1 MAHDLTKAS
10 VALCI
15 GKDCR
20 RRAEFD
26 DLHSLLTG
34 LPHIETKCLDVC
46 KGPVVVVSPHS
57 DDEIVLA
64 MIRSRKERRDLRR
77 SIVSGRAG
85 FGKVLLFVFDG
96 SPKMEKVIWWFEL
109 MIHSLLSA

>member
-34 LPHIETKCLDVC
+34 
-46 KGPVVVVSPHS
+46 HS

-77 SIVSGRAG
+77 SIVSGRALSERLERRT
-85 FGKVLLFVFDG
+85 VTG
-96 SPKMEKVIWWFEL
+96 SKRRTAL
-109 MIHSLLSA
+109 RRLHRSLRRYH

>member
-1 MAHDLTKAS
+1 MAHDLTTAS
-10 VALCI
+10 VALCV

-20 RRAEFD
+20 RRVEFD

-34 LPHIETKCLDVC
+34 VPHIETKCLDVC
-46 KGPVVVVSPHS
+46 KGPVVVVCPHS

-77 SIVSGRAG
+77 TIVGGRALSDRLERRT
-85 FGKVLLFVFDG
+85 VHG
-96 SPKMEKVIWWFEL
+96 SKRRTAL
-109 MIHSLLSA
+109 RRLHRSLRRYH